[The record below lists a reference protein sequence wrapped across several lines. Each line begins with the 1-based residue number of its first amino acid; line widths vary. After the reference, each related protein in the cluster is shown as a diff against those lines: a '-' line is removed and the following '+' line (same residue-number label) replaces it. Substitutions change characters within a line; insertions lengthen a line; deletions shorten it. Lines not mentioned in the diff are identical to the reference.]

1 MSGHQNRRFPL
12 AVAAVTLALLAAST
26 SAAQAHTHPTPTERA
41 SPGVVYIEA
50 RAMVEVALIEHRQV
64 GDPSGIHIAIRQSTW
79 TPVLDTA
86 SGFVVDPTGAIVT
99 TGTVTRPDLE
109 RAWIFGVNQ
118 AFHQAYGDAAP
129 LPKDPFSRHRIADES
144 DHNQQRLEACYPPN
158 VTNDA
163 GGCVVR
169 VTPDFVVY
177 PYVTSQKRYGALHA
191 EVLPGGTPDVA
202 VLRVRGANSMPTV
215 AVASSAAG
223 AKALGVLGF
232 TGVPGPANPLLVINQ
247 HLAKPGGSQ
256 LKTTGLDAE
265 DVKDAARLNIALH
278 QGLQGGPVLAE
289 RGQVIGLLPAPA
301 APGSAAPPLV
311 GVASILPVIQKAGV
325 SPHGGPVDTSFEAA
339 MHLFKN
345 GGYAA
350 SVPGFTKAL
359 ELFPGHFL
367 ASRNVAIAKQRA
379 ASGVTASGT
388 QGHGAAPEATAADET
403 SGSGL
408 GWLWPGLLIAIT
420 LLVAGS
426 VLFLVL
432 RGRRTPVGALAG
444 TPDSGRSSSGGRRPP
459 GAPGSPGAPPRGGS
473 RAPGAEPARAAE
485 GAAVGAAAARGGRPA
500 HRSDPSR
507 AASPVGATP
516 SARPRTAAPSSTGSA
531 PTAATSAAAAAATAA
546 AAAAAADQQSTTVQ
560 PPHNGAAD
568 RPSPQ
573 TPAPGHSSPGHSS
586 PGRSSPVHGAAG
598 SSTSASRVAPPR
610 DPAPDP
616 ARDPAPAPD
625 PAGGPTP
632 LPPPRPGATPRFCTS
647 CGGRLAAQH
656 QFCGWCGEPVR

>member
-1 MSGHQNRRFPL
+1 M
-12 AVAAVTLALLAAST
+12 
-26 SAAQAHTHPTPTERA
+26 
-41 SPGVVYIEA
+41 
-50 RAMVEVALIEHRQV
+50 
-64 GDPSGIHIAIRQSTW
+64 
-79 TPVLDTA
+79 
-86 SGFVVDPTGAIVT
+86 
-99 TGTVTRPDLE
+99 
-109 RAWIFGVNQ
+109 
-118 AFHQAYGDAAP
+118 
-129 LPKDPFSRHRIADES
+129 
-144 DHNQQRLEACYPPN
+144 
-158 VTNDA
+158 
-163 GGCVVR
+163 
-169 VTPDFVVY
+169 
-177 PYVTSQKRYGALHA
+177 
-191 EVLPGGTPDVA
+191 
-202 VLRVRGANSMPTV
+202 
-215 AVASSAAG
+215 
-223 AKALGVLGF
+223 LGF
-232 TGVPGPANPLLVINQ
+232 TGVPGPANPLLEINQ

-265 DVKDAARLNIALH
+265 DVKDAARLNVALH

-289 RGQVIGLLPAPA
+289 RGQVIGLLPSPA

-485 GAAVGAAAARGGRPA
+485 GAAVGVAAARGGRPA

-573 TPAPGHSSPGHSS
+573 TRSRPLLSRPLLSRPVVAGPRRCGLQHVRIAGGAAAGPGAGPGTGPGTGTGPGGRPDTAATSEAGCDTAVLHLLRRAPRGPAP
-586 PGRSSPVHGAAG
+586 VLW
-598 SSTSASRVAPPR
+598 V
-610 DPAPDP
+610 
-616 ARDPAPAPD
+616 
-625 PAGGPTP
+625 
-632 LPPPRPGATPRFCTS
+632 
-647 CGGRLAAQH
+647 
-656 QFCGWCGEPVR
+656 VR

>member
-1 MSGHQNRRFPL
+1 MSGHPNRRFPL

-50 RAMVEVALIEHRQV
+50 RATVEVAVIEHRQAS
-64 GDPSGIHIAIRQSTW
+64 DPSGIHIAIKQSTW
-79 TPVLDTA
+79 NPVLDTA

-99 TGTVTRPDLE
+99 TGAVTRPDLE

-118 AFHQAYGDAAP
+118 AFHHEYGDAAP
-129 LPKDPFSRHRIADES
+129 LPKDPFSRNQIADES

-177 PYVTSQKRYGALHA
+177 PYVTSQTRYGALHA

-215 AVASSAAG
+215 AVAASAAG

-232 TGVPGPANPLLVINQ
+232 TGVPGPANPLLEINQ
-247 HLAKPGGSQ
+247 HLAQAGGSQ
-256 LKTTGLDAE
+256 LKTTGLDAQ
-265 DVKDAARLNIALH
+265 DVKDAARLKAALH
-278 QGLQGGPVLAE
+278 EGLEGGPVLAE
-289 RGQVIGLLPAPA
+289 RGQVIGLLPSPA
-301 APGSAAPPLV
+301 APGSAAPALV
-311 GVASILPVIQKAGV
+311 GVASILPVLQKAGV
-325 SPHGGPVDTSFEAA
+325 SPHGGPADTSFEAA

-345 GGYAA
+345 GGFAA

-367 ASRNVAIAKQRA
+367 ASRNLAIAKQRA
-379 ASGVTASGT
+379 ASGATASGT
-388 QGHGAAPEATAADET
+388 HGSGAAHEAAAADDT

-408 GWLWPGLLIAIT
+408 GWLWPGLLIAMT
-420 LLVAGS
+420 LLVAGA

-444 TPDSGRSSSGGRRPP
+444 GPERGRPSSGGRRPP
-459 GAPGSPGAPPRGGS
+459 GAPGSPGVPPSGGS
-473 RAPGAEPARAAE
+473 RAPGAGAAGAAE
-485 GAAVGAAAARGGRPA
+485 AAAAGTAAGMAAARASRPTHRPDPA
-500 HRSDPSR
+500 HRPDQGHRPDPAR

-516 SARPRTAAPSSTGSA
+516 SARPRTAAPPSTGSA
-531 PTAATSAAAAAATAA
+531 ATSATAATSAAAAAA
-546 AAAAAADQQSTTVQ
+546 AADQRSTTVQ

-568 RPSPQ
+568 RPPAPR
-573 TPAPGHSSPGHSS
+573 PAPGQSAPSQ
-586 PGRSSPVHGAAG
+586 SSPVQGGAG
-598 SSTSASRVAPPR
+598 PGPSAPRVAP
-610 DPAPDP
+610 
-616 ARDPAPAPD
+616 DPAPAPNPS
-625 PAGGPTP
+625 PAGAPTP
-632 LPPPRPGATPRFCTS
+632 MPPPSPGASQRFCTS